1 MTRGKRSIRE
11 LRSQALEKLRG
22 NWGRAILVCFIASM
36 ITGFF
41 SYTANMK
48 NIFDFILNGNYTSE
62 LSWKQLGEGT
72 ATTSILSNIGML
84 INLLIGGSISYGIY
98 RFFMNLIREDNPE
111 VQNLFS
117 GFKYF
122 GKNFLLQLII
132 GIFTFMWSIAVYI
145 PAIILMTIIIIIGT
159 SGSPM
164 SYNYISSL
172 QWNIGIVMLVVIIL
186 LACAAIIYTITA
198 RYSMA
203 FLILNDNQKFAVME
217 SIEAS
222 KTMMEGHKIRYFLLN
237 ISFIGWDILSLITLG
252 IGYLWLRP
260 YKYAAR
266 TSFYADLIG
275 NEKSKKLGVENQIN
289 FNNEIVVIDDEFT
302 EN

>member
-1 MTRGKRSIRE
+1 MTIGKRSIRE

-98 RFFMNLIREDNPE
+98 RFFMNLIREDNPQ

-203 FLILNDNQKFAVME
+203 LLILNDNQKFAVME

-222 KTMMEGHKIRYFLLN
+222 KTMMQGHKIRYFLLN

-275 NEKSKKLGVENQIN
+275 NETSKKLGVENQIN

>member
-1 MTRGKRSIRE
+1 MTISKKSIRE
-11 LRSQALEKLRG
+11 LKSQALEKLRG

-36 ITGFF
+36 IVGVF
-41 SYTANMK
+41 SYTASVS
-48 NIFDFILNGNYTSE
+48 NIFHFILNGNYTSE

-72 ATTSILSNIGML
+72 ATTSILLNVGRL

-98 RFFMNLIREDNPE
+98 RFFLNLIRENNPQIE
-111 VQNLFS
+111 NLFL

-132 GIFTFMWSIAVYI
+132 GIFTFLWSIAVYI
-145 PAIILMTIIIIIGT
+145 PAVILMTIIIIIGG
-159 SGSPM
+159 SGSLI
-164 SYNYISSL
+164 SHTYIPSL
-172 QWNIGIVMLVVIIL
+172 QRNIGIIMLLVIIL
-186 LACAAIIYTITA
+186 AVCAAIIYIITA

-203 FLILNDNQKFAVME
+203 FLILNDNQNFAVME

-222 KTMMEGHKIRYFLLN
+222 KTMMEGHKVRYFLLN
-237 ISFIGWDILSLITLG
+237 ISFIGWDILSIITLG

-266 TSFYADLIG
+266 ASFYADLIG
-275 NEKSKKLGVENQIN
+275 DEKSKKIGLENQSN

-302 EN
+302 EK

>member
-1 MTRGKRSIRE
+1 MTIGKKSIRE
-11 LRSQALEKLRG
+11 LKKQALEKLSG
-22 NWGRAILVCFIASM
+22 NWGRAILVCLIASI
-36 ITGFF
+36 ITGIF
-41 SYTANMK
+41 SYTVSISK
-48 NIFDFILNGNYTSE
+48 TFHFILNGNYTSE

-84 INLLIGGSISYGIY
+84 VNLLIGGSISYGIY
-98 RFFMNLIREDNPE
+98 RFFLNLTRKNNPQIE
-111 VQNLFS
+111 NLFL

-145 PAIILMTIIIIIGT
+145 PAIILITIIIIIGD

-164 SYNYISSL
+164 YYTYVPSS
-172 QWNIGIVMLVVIIL
+172 QSHIGTIMLLVVIL
-186 LACAAIIYTITA
+186 VVCAAIIYIITA

-203 FLILNDNQKFAVME
+203 FLILNDNENFAVME
-217 SIEAS
+217 SIQAS
-222 KTMMEGHKIRYFLLN
+222 KTMMEGHKVRYFLLSL
-237 ISFIGWDILSLITLG
+237 SFIGWDILAIITLG

-266 TSFYADLIG
+266 VNFYADLIG
-275 NEKSKKLGVENQIN
+275 DEKLKQPEIENLIN
-289 FNNEIVVIDDEFT
+289 FNNETLVTEDEFT
-302 EN
+302 EK

>member
-1 MTRGKRSIRE
+1 MTIGKKSIRE

-36 ITGFF
+36 ITGVF
-41 SYTANMK
+41 SYTANMR

-72 ATTSILSNIGML
+72 GTTSILSNIGML

-98 RFFMNLIREDNPE
+98 RFFMNLIRGNNYQTE
-111 VQNLFS
+111 NLFS

-122 GKNFLLQLII
+122 GKNFLVQLII

-145 PAIILMTIIIIIGT
+145 PAVILMTIILIIGT
-159 SGSPM
+159 SGSQTSH
-164 SYNYISSL
+164 SYIPSL
-172 QWNIGIVMLVVIIL
+172 QWNIGIVVLVVIIL
-186 LACAAIIYTITA
+186 LVCAAIIYIITA
-198 RYSMA
+198 RYSMT
-203 FLILNDNQKFAVME
+203 FLILNDNENFAVME
-217 SIEAS
+217 AIEAS
-222 KTMMEGHKIRYFLLN
+222 KTMMEGHKVRYFLLN

-266 TSFYADLIG
+266 TSFYVDLIG
-275 NEKSKKLGVENQIN
+275 NEKSKKIGLENQIN

>member
-1 MTRGKRSIRE
+1 MTIGKRSIRE

-84 INLLIGGSISYGIY
+84 INLLIGGNISYGIY
-98 RFFMNLIREDNPE
+98 RFFMNLIREDNPQI
-111 VQNLFS
+111 QNLFL

-222 KTMMEGHKIRYFLLN
+222 KTMMQGHKIRYFLLN